1 MKGKIKYFFVLALAV
16 LVFVSILPIFNMS
29 KPLFADSTSDV
40 NAFVTRFYQQ
50 CLDRQPDA
58 DGLAGWVNALLNHSI
73 SGATVANGF
82 INSTEFVNK
91 NLSNDAYL
99 QVMYRAFFDREPD
112 PQGYSN
118 WMGQLNAGNSRQYV
132 LAGFVNSTEF
142 RNLCA
147 KFGIDSG
154 SLNGGTG
161 AKVSSSTV
169 ASTSSSTVASTG
181 GVVPIF
187 AFHSVMPGSG
197 YEYEISTGQ
206 LNELCS
212 LLKQRGYQTI
222 SFQDLFT
229 AVNGGKALPPKP
241 VILTTDDGYQST
253 YQYAFPIVQSYGFK
267 MTLFISTGLIGSSDG
282 DRRTNLF
289 DAGSYPTR
297 AMLIWPE
304 VAAMAAAG
312 FEIQSHGTD
321 HSRLGSM
328 SYDQALAQLQTSQAA
343 IQGSVGGVCNVAA
356 WPFNSF
362 SAASVSALTAAHYG
376 AGVAYNGGALNIG
389 AINWGAI
396 PRIPVQASTS
406 IGSLASYLP

>member
-16 LVFVSILPIFNMS
+16 LVFVSILPVFNVA

-58 DGLAGWVNALLNHSI
+58 GGLAGWVNALQSHSI

-99 QVMYRAFFDREPD
+99 QVTYRAFFDREPD

-118 WMGQLNAGNSRQYV
+118 WMGLLNAGNSRQYV

-142 RNLCA
+142 RNFCA

-154 SLNGGTG
+154 SLSGGSG
-161 AKVSSSTV
+161 AKVSSPTV
-169 ASTSSSTVASTG
+169 ASTGSSTVASTG

-187 AFHSVMPGSG
+187 AFHSVMPDSG

-222 SFQDLFT
+222 SFQDLFA

-241 VILTTDDGYQST
+241 VILTSDDGYQSV

-267 MTLFISTGLIGSSDG
+267 MTLFITTGLIGSSDG

-312 FEIQSHGTD
+312 FEIQGHGTD

-328 SYDQALAQLQTSQAA
+328 SYDQALAQLQASQAA

-356 WPFNSF
+356 WPFDSF
-362 SAASVSALTAAHYG
+362 SAASVSALTAAGYG
-376 AGVAYNGGALNIG
+376 AGVAYNGGALKTG

-406 IGSLASYLP
+406 IGLLASYLP